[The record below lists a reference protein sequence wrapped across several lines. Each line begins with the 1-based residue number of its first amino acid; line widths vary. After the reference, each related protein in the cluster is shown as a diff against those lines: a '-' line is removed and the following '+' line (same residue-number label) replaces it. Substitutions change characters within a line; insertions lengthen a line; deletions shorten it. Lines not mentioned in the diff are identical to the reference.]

1 MPERGGMDPHWWRGS
16 GRLEAAGARAKGRP
30 EVRGSWR
37 SERLEPVD
45 CPRADCLPPAGGAVG
60 GGWRQ
65 PELERRG
72 DREWR
77 WCRSTEHGGSAA
89 GRAAAAASGVTP
101 VGSLRRALAMLWWIE
116 RMERE
121 AGGRWGGR
129 G

>member
-1 MPERGGMDPHWWRGS
+1 MRAREDVGGEARRGRRS
-16 GRLEAAGARAKGRP
+16 GEAWTR
-30 EVRGSWR
+30 V
-37 SERLEPVD
+37 
-45 CPRADCLPPAGGAVG
+45 GGAVG

-89 GRAAAAASGVTP
+89 GRAAAASSGVTP
-101 VGSLRRALAMLWWIE
+101 VGSLRRALAILWWIE